1 MDNLNIEKKI
11 QDILNKNL
19 LNAKRELLLFVNQTK
34 ETIQYKTDKQGYIKE
49 LLADYSKLSINKDGT
64 INFIGRSYINSGYPL
79 LSDDDLLAM
88 MRQFYLGY
96 ANNPRLGENV
106 AIAAAESDGRVFLE
120 RWSKYNWLKTLLDM
134 LVQPQQVQASTPL
147 PVELQT
153 DEAIERFDRA
163 EKAGIILRTA
173 TGYEKNNITK
183 AQLAYFLQRIYQADP
198 QSGKQFPET
207 KLNNLFGESR
217 LGKAAGKLVDNNSG
231 KPRGYNIIDDLFID

>member
-134 LVQPQQVQASTPL
+134 LVQPQQVQASTVKKTFKDRVIAKNKEETL
-147 PVELQT
+147 NKLHSLIDGKRGKNVALVVVASVEMGL
-153 DEAIERFDRA
+153 IEKPTYKEVKSEFGDIGA
-163 EKAGIILRTA
+163 E
-173 TGYEKNNITK
+173 
-183 AQLAYFLQRIYQADP
+183 
-198 QSGKQFPET
+198 S
-207 KLNNLFGESR
+207 
-217 LGKAAGKLVDNNSG
+217 
-231 KPRGYNIIDDLFID
+231 GYNKYLNKAKFTSIEYEGIKTRLSD